1 MFFDMKRERKKEKE
15 KEKERV
21 PRRLVRFA
29 SNIALLL
36 QHFFIPESCVSMHIS
51 R

>member
-1 MFFDMKRERKKEKE
+1 MFFDMKRERKKE

>member
-1 MFFDMKRERKKEKE
+1 MFFDMKRERKKE

-29 SNIALLL
+29 SNIAILL
-36 QHFFIPESCVSMHIS
+36 QHFFIRESFVSMHIS

>member
-1 MFFDMKRERKKEKE
+1 MFFDMKRERKKE

-29 SNIALLL
+29 SNIAILL